1 MVHADPA
8 GGLPIGTSPPEEAP
22 MSNHFSAANLKYPGG
37 DARLD
42 LTDLFVFSRPAAC
55 GRTVLIIDASPFLA
69 GPEFHPGAVYRI
81 NIDNDGDLHA
91 DAAFTFVFSP
101 PAEGPQ
107 VMTAY
112 YATGRL
118 ARQREPV
125 GEVLAAAAPV
135 GFDAGAQPV
144 QAGPARLFAG
154 VRSDPFFA
162 DAEGALHGFRWTGHD
177 TFAGSNI
184 LSIALDVPDELLGP
198 GPRIGV
204 WATISLRRDGALV
217 QMDRG
222 GHPSINPIINPDDV
236 KDRYNA
242 GRPADDIADY
252 LPLWSRILQ
261 RSGGYT
267 AAEAVAAAG
276 TMLPDILRYDRGRP
290 AAYPNGRNLTD
301 NVFDARMA
309 LLTNGTVS
317 SDGLKPHDDLLAEF
331 PYLGPPNP

>member
-1 MVHADPA
+1 
-8 GGLPIGTSPPEEAP
+8 

-37 DARLD
+37 DPRLD
-42 LTDLFVFSRPAAC
+42 LTDLFVFSPPAAC
-55 GRTVLIIDASPFLA
+55 ARTVLIIDASPFLA
-69 GPEFHPGAVYRI
+69 GPEFHPWAVYRI

-91 DAAFTFVFSP
+91 DVAFTFIFSP

-112 YATGRL
+112 YASGRL

-125 GEVLAAAAPV
+125 GEVLVAAAPV
-135 GFDAGAQPV
+135 GFDASAQPV

-162 DAEGALHGFRWTGHD
+162 GT
-177 TFAGSNI
+177 NI
-184 LSIALDVPDELLGP
+184 LSVALDVPDEMLGP

-204 WATISLRRDGALV
+204 WATISLRRDGTLV
-217 QMDRG
+217 PLRSQ
-222 GHPSINPIINPDDV
+222 I
-236 KDRYNA
+236 
-242 GRPADDIADY
+242 
-252 LPLWSRILQ
+252 LP
-261 RSGGYT
+261 RSGGCT
-267 AAEAVAAAG
+267 AAAAAA
-276 TMLPDILRYDRGRP
+276 TVLPDILRYDRRRP

-317 SDGLKPHDDLLAEF
+317 SDGPKPHDDLLAEF

>member
-1 MVHADPA
+1 
-8 GGLPIGTSPPEEAP
+8 

-42 LTDLFVFSRPAAC
+42 LTDLFVFCPPAAC

-69 GPEFHPGAVYRI
+69 SPEFHPRAVYRI

-91 DAAFTFVFSP
+91 DVAFTFAFSP

-125 GEVLAAAAPV
+125 GEVLVAAAPV
-135 GFDAGAQPV
+135 GFGASAQPV
-144 QAGPARLFAG
+144 RAGPARLFAG
-154 VRSDPFFA
+154 LRSDPFFA
-162 DAEGALHGFRWTGHD
+162 GT
-177 TFAGSNI
+177 NI
-184 LSIALDVPDELLGP
+184 LSIALDVPDEMLGP
-198 GPRIGV
+198 WPRIGV
-204 WATISLRRDGALV
+204 WATISLRRDGTLV
-217 QMDRG
+217 QLDRG
-222 GHPSINPIINPDDV
+222 G
-236 KDRYNA
+236 Y
-242 GRPADDIADY
+242 PAA
-252 LPLWSRILQ
+252 
-261 RSGGYT
+261 
-267 AAEAVAAAG
+267 AAAG
-276 TMLPDILRYDRGRP
+276 TVLPDILRYDCGRP

-309 LLTNGTVS
+309 RPTNGTVS
-317 SDGLKPHDDLLAEF
+317 SDGLKPHDGLLAEF